1 MPENNWYGEMGKLWS
16 PGEKGA
22 LNKIDVFI
30 KEGLANYKDGRNF
43 PSGNN
48 VSQLSPH
55 LHFGEVS
62 PNQVWYRSKPKK
74 AKKK

>member
-1 MPENNWYGEMGKLWS
+1 MEKLWT

-22 LNKIDVFI
+22 HNKIDVFI

-48 VSQLSPH
+48 VSQL
-55 LHFGEVS
+55 
-62 PNQVWYRSKPKK
+62 
-74 AKKK
+74 

>member
-1 MPENNWYGEMGKLWS
+1 MEKLWT
-16 PGEKGA
+16 PGENGA
-22 LNKIDVFI
+22 HHKIDVFI

-62 PNQVWYRSKPKK
+62 PTKFGIDQKPKK
-74 AKKK
+74 EKRN